1 MWYGLAT
8 QAMKTEAEKFSNELT
23 IRRNQETIGNYV
35 IQQAVKEANQTK
47 QDEALW
53 KQMRK
58 EFPKW

>member
-8 QAMKTEAEKFSNELT
+8 QSIKTEAEKFSNELD
-23 IRRNQETIGNYV
+23 IRRNEEAIGNYV
-35 IQQAVKEANQTK
+35 IQQATKRAEQAK

>member
-47 QDEALW
+47 QDEAL
-53 KQMRK
+53 
-58 EFPKW
+58 

>member
-35 IQQAVKEANQTK
+35 IQQAVKEANQAK